1 MFILTRSDGLKQASR
16 GLAPG
21 MTLALALLV
30 AACAAPQRR
39 PVTAAPPPP
48 PVAGPVVPQ
57 APKPLP
63 QVVQNKVA
71 LLVPLTGA
79 NAPVGQ
85 SIANAASMALLD
97 LGDTN
102 INLRVYDT
110 ATGADAAAARA
121 LGEGAG
127 LILGPLLARDVRVV
141 AARAQASQVPVVSFS
156 NDVSVAGGNVW
167 ILGFQPEQA
176 IARVVSYARS
186 RGVERFAALV
196 PAGVYGERAQTAFVR
211 AVSAAGGQ
219 ATAVATYTREPAS
232 QGAAVRKVTAYDARS
247 RATNATLAP
256 VPFQA
261 LLIADSGANAA
272 RFLPAL
278 SRFGAG
284 PGLATLLGTELW
296 NNEPGLARATA
307 MKGALFATVPDG
319 NFRTLST
326 RYRAKYN
333 ASPSRLAS
341 LGYDS
346 VLLVNSIAGSW
357 PIDRPFPVRALASA
371 QGFAGIDG
379 AFRFG
384 TGHVAQRALEVEQ
397 IGDGRM
403 NVVSPAPRGF

>member
-1 MFILTRSDGLKQASR
+1 MSILTRSDGLTQASR
-16 GLAPG
+16 VLALG
-21 MTLALALLV
+21 LALLV

-39 PVTAAPPPP
+39 PVAPPP
-48 PVAGPVVPQ
+48 PVAGPAEPDVP
-57 APKPLP
+57 APLP
-63 QVVQNKVA
+63 QVKQNRVA
-71 LLVPLTGA
+71 LLVPLTGP

-85 SIANAASMALLD
+85 SIANAASLALTD
-97 LGDTN
+97 LGETN

-110 ATGADAAAARA
+110 AAGADGAAARA
-121 LGEGAG
+121 IGEGAG
-127 LILGPLLARDVRVV
+127 LILGPLLAGDVRAVS
-141 AARAQASQVPVVSFS
+141 ARAQARQVPVISFS

-167 ILGFQPEQA
+167 ILGFQPEQS
-176 IARVVSYARS
+176 IARAVNYARS

-211 AVSAAGGQ
+211 AVAAAGGQ
-219 ATAVATYTREPAS
+219 ATAIATYTREPAS
-232 QGAAVRKVTAYDARS
+232 QGAAVRTVTAFDARS
-247 RATNATLAP
+247 RSRAAQLAP

-284 PGLATLLGTELW
+284 AGQVTLLGTELW

-307 MKGALFATVPDG
+307 MKGALFATVPDS

-326 RYRAKYN
+326 RYRTRYG
-333 ASPSRLAS
+333 STPSRLAS

-346 VLLVNSIAGSW
+346 VLLVNSIGGSW
-357 PIDRPFPVRALASA
+357 PIDQPFPVRALASR

-384 TGHVAQRALEVEQ
+384 NSHVAQRALEVEQ
-397 IGDGRM
+397 IGDGRF
-403 NVVSPAPRGF
+403 NVVSPAPRGFGE